1 MQTFLSMGPFAHRK
15 GSSWQKTSFT
25 KSIIIQI
32 LRLKAWK
39 MTSKDIISPF
49 ERNGFFIWT
58 NSWWDLLKILSV
70 HFHIFTIISCSVEIG
85 PVLLRNSFDSF
96 KSFQCTTIFS
106 ILLLSPLGKNAWSFV
121 CSHLNSDVWCWVWLK
136 LARLPWRREF

>member
-15 GSSWQKTSFT
+15 SSSWQKTSFT

-39 MTSKDIISPF
+39 MTSKNIISPF
-49 ERNGFFIWT
+49 ERNGFSFEQTHGGIFK
-58 NSWWDLLKILSV
+58 NIVRSFSLSSHVRLKLVQCFWRIAS
-70 HFHIFTIISCSVEIG
+70 TY
-85 PVLLRNSFDSF
+85 F

-136 LARLPWRREF
+136 LERLSWRR